1 MASDSKRNWPNSK
14 EQEFNK
20 DAPFLAKDADP
31 QAFLRW
37 KKQTVG
43 FINTM
48 FGMAHVL
55 ETLSELDIEKFIV
68 KQHLKFQGI
77 ETRRADDNR
86 SLKSEDSLATS
97 QILRSTDHHSSAVHP
112 EPHNFVNQD
121 EEGENDSSPPSL
133 ADEDELEQAM
143 RNGFAQ
149 GFQAANLSRK
159 GGYTVIDPI
168 DATKQNIIQS
178 YTQNRYTN
186 KY

>member
-1 MASDSKRNWPNSK
+1 
-14 EQEFNK
+14 
-20 DAPFLAKDADP
+20 
-31 QAFLRW
+31 
-37 KKQTVG
+37 
-43 FINTM
+43 M

-121 EEGENDSSPPSL
+121 EEG
-133 ADEDELEQAM
+133 
-143 RNGFAQ
+143 
-149 GFQAANLSRK
+149 
-159 GGYTVIDPI
+159 
-168 DATKQNIIQS
+168 
-178 YTQNRYTN
+178 
-186 KY
+186 